1 MEETSVIIDNLH
13 RKIAELER
21 ELANEREWRRDAEL
35 MIEKLLSF
43 R

>member
-1 MEETSVIIDNLH
+1 MEETSVIDKLH
-13 RKIAELER
+13 CKIAELER